1 MKQAY
6 ETACPLS
13 KVRKKN
19 VPWWNKELSTMRKK
33 VSHQYWMALRSH
45 DFDDWDQYYAYKR
58 EYKYLIRK
66 SKRNSWRNYC
76 SELSNYTDS
85 ARLIRILK
93 QDRVIQLGSIK
104 KSDGAHTDST
114 EETLVELLRVHFP
127 GCTFVKTTHIFLNF
141 YCFTVSCTAFTLDI
155 VFAISC

>member
-1 MKQAY
+1 MY
-6 ETACPLS
+6 NIRSPS

-19 VPWWNKELSTMRKK
+19 VPWWNKELSSMRKK

-45 DFDDWDQYYAYKR
+45 DFDDWDQYYAHKR

-85 ARLIRILK
+85 AKLIRILK

-104 KSDGAHTDST
+104 KSDGAHTNYSILNS
-114 EETLVELLRVHFP
+114 ECCMIHLVYY
-127 GCTFVKTTHIFLNF
+127 I
-141 YCFTVSCTAFTLDI
+141 YQ
-155 VFAISC
+155 